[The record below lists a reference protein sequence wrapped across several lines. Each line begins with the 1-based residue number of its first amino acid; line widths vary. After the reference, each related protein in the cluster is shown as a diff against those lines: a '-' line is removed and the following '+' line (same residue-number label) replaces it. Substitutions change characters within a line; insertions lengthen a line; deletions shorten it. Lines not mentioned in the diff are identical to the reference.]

1 MDTLVTD
8 DEMPVGGI
16 RDALSIQL
24 NVVNEGVAGCITE
37 EQRL

>member
-1 MDTLVTD
+1 MDTVVTD
-8 DEMPVGGI
+8 DEIPVGGI

-24 NVVNEGVAGCITE
+24 NVVNGGIAGRITE